1 MHRLLVLALSFAA
14 VSLVAAEAAAQD
26 MPKSDDLVKLI
37 GFIRPLGLFMSVFVL
52 IGGNFIL
59 RFVTDSLQK
68 VADRFPTRRL
78 LAQKTE
84 SILRFS
90 LYMTVAL
97 TIMVLSFE
105 INTETL
111 RLVALVFG
119 FGIGLAMKDVAASI
133 IAGVTIMFDRPF
145 QVGDRVS
152 YAGEYGDII
161 QIGLRSVRMRT
172 LDDNI
177 VTIPNN
183 KILTEVTS
191 SGNYGELDMQVSI
204 DFYVGAD
211 QDLEVAERIVR
222 EAVLT
227 SRYVFLDKPVVVLVS
242 QEIVADM
249 VVVRLRA
256 KGYVLDTHY
265 EKAFQ
270 TDVCKRV
277 LRAFPDYG
285 ILPPAAFERAQ
296 RPDHLPHRVLAS

>member
-1 MHRLLVLALSFAA
+1 MTHRIVFLVFAAILLVTRD
-14 VSLVAAEAAAQD
+14 AAAQD

-37 GFIRPLGLFMSVFVL
+37 GFIRPLGVFMSVFVVL
-52 IGGNFIL
+52 GGNLLL
-59 RFVTDSLQK
+59 RFVTDSAQK
-68 VADRFPTRRL
+68 IAERFPARRL
-78 LAQKTE
+78 LAQKIE

-90 LYMTVAL
+90 LYMTVGL
-97 TIMVLSFE
+97 TVMGLSFE

-119 FGIGLAMKDVAASI
+119 FGIGLAMKDVAASV
-133 IAGVTIMFDRPF
+133 IAGITIMFDRPF

-191 SGNYGELDMQVSI
+191 SGNYGALDMQVAVN
-204 DFYVGAD
+204 FYVGAD
-211 QDLEVAERIVR
+211 QDVELAERIVR
-222 EAVLT
+222 EAMLT

-249 VVVRLRA
+249 VVVQLRA
-256 KGYVLDTHY
+256 KGYVLDTRY

-277 LRAFPDYG
+277 LLAFPEYG
-285 ILPPAAFERAQ
+285 VLPPAAFERAV
-296 RPDHLPHRVLAS
+296 RPDHIPHRVLAS

>member
-1 MHRLLVLALSFAA
+1 MRHRLVMLVFAA
-14 VSLVAAEAAAQD
+14 ALLVTTDAAAQD
-26 MPKSDDLVKLI
+26 MPQSDDLVKLI
-37 GFIRPLGLFMSVFVL
+37 GFIRPLGVFMSVFVV
-52 IGGNFIL
+52 IGGNLLL
-59 RFVTDSLQK
+59 RFVTDSAQK
-68 VADRFPTRRL
+68 IAERFPARRL
-78 LAQKTE
+78 LAQKAE

-90 LYMTVAL
+90 LYMTVGL
-97 TIMVLSFE
+97 TVMGLSFE

-119 FGIGLAMKDVAASI
+119 FGIGLAMKDVAASV
-133 IAGVTIMFDRPF
+133 IAGITIMFDRPF
-145 QVGDRVS
+145 QVGDRVN

-191 SGNYGELDMQVSI
+191 SGNYGALDMQVSV

-211 QDLEVAERIVR
+211 QNVELAERIVR
-222 EAVLT
+222 EAMLT

-249 VVVRLRA
+249 VVVQLRA
-256 KGYVLDTHY
+256 KGYVLDTRY

-277 LRAFPDYG
+277 LRAFPEYG
-285 ILPPAAFERAQ
+285 VLPPAAFERAV
-296 RPDHLPHRVLAS
+296 RPDHIPHRVLAS